1 MKQCAG
7 KPDNYMKNIK
17 EKITNGS
24 IISFDMNNSLEQEL
38 PVIINYINSKGYSIV
53 SLPKLLSEER

>member
-1 MKQCAG
+1 
-7 KPDNYMKNIK
+7 MKNIK